1 MKKGQIMLVTALTLG
16 LTSVTIGVTNN
27 YHVAE
32 AAVINNFQQT
42 LHFTKQQKH
51 AINQAFLQWASQRAA
66 MGKMAVSSYYFDHGP
81 ASDGCLWYAQT
92 PDGDVLVRNA
102 SDEYSS
108 HNYKIRDIG
117 GLVFYTDKNGNVGQC
132 DDIAEETD
140 DGANYS
146 ENEIDIE
153 KPVDKYLLA
162 DNGIIYE
169 CKLDGVTAA
178 PDSGFT
184 Y

>member
-1 MKKGQIMLVTALTLG
+1 MG
-16 LTSVTIGVTNN
+16 
-27 YHVAE
+27 
-32 AAVINNFQQT
+32 
-42 LHFTKQQKH
+42 
-51 AINQAFLQWASQRAA
+51 SQRAA
-66 MGKMAVSSYYFDHGP
+66 IGKMAVSSYYFDHGP

-108 HNYKIRDIG
+108 HNYKIRAIG

-169 CKLDGVTAA
+169 CKLDGVTADLIVA
-178 PDSGFT
+178 SLLKMALVMTLKSGLFLT
-184 Y
+184 TNPPKINTGN